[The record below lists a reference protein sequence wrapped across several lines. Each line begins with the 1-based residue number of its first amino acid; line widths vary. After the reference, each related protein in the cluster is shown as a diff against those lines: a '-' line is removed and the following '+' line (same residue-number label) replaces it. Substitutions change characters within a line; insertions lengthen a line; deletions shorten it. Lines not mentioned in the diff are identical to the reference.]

1 MYIKFLLFISIIFI
15 IRKITIKILAIRI
28 LKNIRNKQLN
38 INYKEWIKA
47 MCFYTIIFKSL
58 IL

>member
-28 LKNIRNKQLN
+28 LKKISETNN
-38 INYKEWIKA
+38 
-47 MCFYTIIFKSL
+47 
-58 IL
+58 